1 MPTPPGFADI
11 AAAREQ
17 LAALDPALARAHAQ
31 TPVFEWRLR
40 PGGYEGLFRMIVEQQ
55 VSVAAAASIWKR
67 VVEGLDGEVTPQ
79 AVLARDVE
87 TLRTFGLSGQKAKY
101 GHEIARAH
109 ADGLIDFDHLE
120 RLSDEEAIARLTAI
134 KGVGKWTAETF
145 LMFCEGRLDVFP
157 GGDVALQE
165 AMRWAD
171 GATLRPREKEAY
183 ARAEIWRP
191 HRGVAAHLL
200 WGWYGAVKRGEVA
213 LEDGASLA

>member
-1 MPTPPGFADI
+1 MAVAPTPAQI
-11 AAAREQ
+11 AAARDS
-17 LAALDPALARAHAQ
+17 LAAADPALARAHAQ

-55 VSVAAAASIWKR
+55 VSVAAAASIWAR
-67 VVEGLDGEVTPQ
+67 TVEGLGGEVTAQ

-87 TLRTFGLSGQKAKY
+87 TLRTFGLSGQKARY
-101 GHEIARAH
+101 GREIALAQVEGR
-109 ADGLIDFDHLE
+109 IDLE
-120 RLSDEEAIARLTAI
+120 HMQTLSDEAAIAALTAI
-134 KGVGKWTAETF
+134 KGVGKWTAETY

-171 GATLRPREKEAY
+171 RADMRPREKQAY

-191 HRGVAAHLL
+191 WRGVAAHLL
-200 WGWYGAVKRGEVA
+200 WGWYGGVRRGEIV
-213 LEDGASLA
+213 LEDLTP

>member
-1 MPTPPGFADI
+1 MPTTPAPASI
-11 AAAREQ
+11 AAAREA
-17 LAALDPALARAHAQ
+17 LAELDPALARAHAQ

-55 VSVAAAASIWKR
+55 VSVAAAASIWAR
-67 VVEGLDGEVTPQ
+67 VVAGLDGQVTPQ
-79 AVLARDVE
+79 AVLALDVE

-109 ADGLIDFDHLE
+109 VDGVIDFDHLE
-120 RLSDEEAIARLTAI
+120 RLSDEDAVARLVAI
-134 KGVGKWTAETF
+134 KGVGRWTAETF

-183 ARAEIWRP
+183 VRAERWRP

-200 WGWYGAVKRGEVA
+200 WGWYGAAKRGEITVEGPPA
-213 LEDGASLA
+213 